1 VVAAATAAVL
11 AVVLTGC
18 GSQSNPASA
27 VRSTDAS
34 GGKASAPA
42 SRGLNTKQLKAALPN
57 QFSVPADFD
66 QSRTRKAWDNT
77 DTTICQSERWPDAWC
92 GEAIAFGLA
101 GFTNLDDQELSIRL
115 ISFGDADT
123 AARLFQGNGTP
134 DEVGAN
140 PPGDQIDGFEIPE
153 TVQTDQVPPWL
164 GKGISVRQGA
174 VIAKVEYTWAS
185 GTTIPSDRLL
195 SLTDMVVQ
203 RIQQTQAGKPPIA
216 SAR

>member
-1 VVAAATAAVL
+1 MTPLPRTRPAAIVGAATAAVL
-11 AVVLTGC
+11 AGC
-18 GSQSNPASA
+18 SSQSNPTSA
-27 VRSTDAS
+27 VRSTDA
-34 GGKASAPA
+34 AA
-42 SRGLNTKQLKAALPN
+42 SRGLNTEQLKAALPN

-66 QSRTRKAWDNT
+66 QSRTRKAWANT

-115 ISFGDADT
+115 ISFGDAET
-123 AARLFQGNGTP
+123 AARLFQGDGTP

-140 PPGDQIDGFEIPE
+140 PPGDQIDGYEIPE
-153 TVQTDQVPPWL
+153 TTDQVPPRL

-174 VIAKVEYTWAS
+174 FIAKIEYTWAS
-185 GTTIPSDRLL
+185 GTTIPSGRLL

-203 RIQQTQAGKPPIA
+203 RIQQSQAGKPPIA